1 MRVSQSRAELIQRLR
16 KQLQFLEASAKSYD
30 SGFEGEA
37 NRLAVVLRRLLH
49 DAPQSHSL
57 LGQLGLKLTLA
68 FHDAVGHVSDKAV
81 DFAALCMRL
90 SPTGLRYYPLLDGAT
105 QKIPFDT
112 WWSGPILVQRGVR
125 LDRRH
130 TILTVAH
137 WAGGALVD
145 PRLDRSFAALGLNKV
160 FRWEASF
167 SAVERDIDNSLVP
180 PLVRQIAYEVSGTL
194 REQVPEAGRYRSGLL
209 LVPQN

>member
-30 SGFEGEA
+30 FGFEGEA
-37 NRLAVVLRRLLH
+37 NRLAVVLRGLLH

-57 LGQLGLKLTLA
+57 LGTLGLKLTLA
-68 FHDAVGHVSDKAV
+68 FHDVVGPVSDKAV
-81 DFAALCMRL
+81 EFTPIGMRV
-90 SPTGLRYYPLLDGAT
+90 SPMGPRYCSILDGPT

-137 WAGGALVD
+137 WEGGAPVD
-145 PRLDRSFAALGLNKV
+145 PTLDRSYAALSLNKV
-160 FRWEASF
+160 FGWEASF
-167 SAVERDIDNSLVP
+167 AAVEGNIDLSLVP